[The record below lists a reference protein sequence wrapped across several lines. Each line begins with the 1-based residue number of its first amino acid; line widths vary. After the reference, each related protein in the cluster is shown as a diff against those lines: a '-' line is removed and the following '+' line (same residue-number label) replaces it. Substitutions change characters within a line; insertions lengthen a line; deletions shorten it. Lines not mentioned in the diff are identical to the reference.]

1 MNKPQKIV
9 GVYERPE
16 PKYRGRLL
24 WLAVGV
30 SLAIAGGLTFL
41 YVI

>member
-1 MNKPQKIV
+1 MDKPEKIV

-30 SLAIAGGLTFL
+30 SLAIAGGLALIF
-41 YVI
+41 VN